1 MSAISTSELTI
12 PEKLQQLQKAKE
24 APSPSPENAKI
35 QRVAHYLRDRKNFT
49 KEYSP
54 KLVSFGPIHYGD
66 PKLQSGE
73 QYKKMWAA
81 EYIDSTKISPQELH
95 TKVVQNME
103 TLKPLFDDDLFI
115 NNPTFLR
122 YHEHG
127 FGTPEEMISWTLFVD
142 GCALLRILEHAKLDN
157 PEKMNVKVDQL
168 VLVMQ
173 DVLLLENQLP
183 FPLLKHLWRIP
194 GKELKETMKEL
205 KKTMKEFLRCHHWA
219 TKEEH
224 KIPEVEFPDPTHL
237 LGLQRSIILHE
248 PDIKQTKNVPDAST
262 ENTHNHGH
270 CLKNILTYNTGKG
283 SKTPNVSTENHED
296 MVTYRNIKEL
306 KVVGIVLKSSKTRSP
321 KDISFSFGWF
331 YSTLK
336 LPEIVVDDTTTTTVL
351 NLIAYEMCPDF
362 QNDYGIR
369 SYVSFL
375 DSLIDHPDDVKA
387 LRSKQILLN
396 SLGSDEEVANLF
408 NTLSTDL
415 VPDMRKYVSL
425 RNQIEMHYNDKG
437 RTWLTLG
444 WKTYYSTPW
453 AIIAFH
459 AAIVGLLLTFVQTW
473 YAIHPPKS

>member
-1 MSAISTSELTI
+1 MSATSTSELTI
-12 PEKLQQLQKAKE
+12 RERLQQLQKAKE

-35 QRVAHYLRDRKNFT
+35 QRVAHYLRDRMNFT
-49 KEYSP
+49 KQYSP

-142 GCALLRILEHAKLDN
+142 GCALLRILEHAKLDK
-157 PEKMNVKVDQL
+157 PKKMNVKVDQL

-183 FPLLKHLWRIP
+183 FPLLKHLWWLSEI
-194 GKELKETMKEL
+194 KLKETMKD
-205 KKTMKEFLRCHHWA
+205 FLRCHHWA

-224 KIPEVEFPDPTHL
+224 KIFEAEFPDPTHL
-237 LGLQRSIILHE
+237 LGLQLSIILHE
-248 PDIKQTKNVPDAST
+248 PMIKQTKNVPDAST
-262 ENTHNHGH
+262 QN
-270 CLKNILTYNTGKG
+270 
-283 SKTPNVSTENHED
+283 KTQNVSTENSED

-306 KVVGIVLKSSKTRSP
+306 KAAGIKLKSSKTRRP
-321 KDISFSFGWF
+321 KDISFSLGWF

-336 LPEIVVDDTTTTTVL
+336 LPEIVVDDTTDCYR
-351 NLIAYEMCPDF
+351 AE
-362 QNDYGIR
+362 
-369 SYVSFL
+369 S
-375 DSLIDHPDDVKA
+375 DSA
-387 LRSKQILLN
+387 LRSKRILLN

-415 VPDMRKYVSL
+415 VPDMGKYASL
-425 RNQIEMHYNDKG
+425 RNQIEMHYNDKC
-437 RTWLTLG
+437 RTWFALG
-444 WKTYYSTPW
+444 CNTYFKHPW

-459 AAIVGLLLTFVQTW
+459 AAVVGLFLTFVQTW

>member
-1 MSAISTSELTI
+1 MCEL
-12 PEKLQQLQKAKE
+12 
-24 APSPSPENAKI
+24 
-35 QRVAHYLRDRKNFT
+35 
-49 KEYSP
+49 
-54 KLVSFGPIHYGD
+54 
-66 PKLQSGE
+66 
-73 QYKKMWAA
+73 
-81 EYIDSTKISPQELH
+81 
-95 TKVVQNME
+95 
-103 TLKPLFDDDLFI
+103 
-115 NNPTFLR
+115 
-122 YHEHG
+122 
-127 FGTPEEMISWTLFVD
+127 
-142 GCALLRILEHAKLDN
+142 C
-157 PEKMNVKVDQL
+157 
-168 VLVMQ
+168 
-173 DVLLLENQLP
+173 
-183 FPLLKHLWRIP
+183 
-194 GKELKETMKEL
+194 
-205 KKTMKEFLRCHHWA
+205 
-219 TKEEH
+219 
-224 KIPEVEFPDPTHL
+224 
-237 LGLQRSIILHE
+237 
-248 PDIKQTKNVPDAST
+248 
-262 ENTHNHGH
+262 
-270 CLKNILTYNTGKG
+270 
-283 SKTPNVSTENHED
+283 
-296 MVTYRNIKEL
+296 RNIKEL
-306 KVVGIVLKSSKTRSP
+306 KVAGIVLKSSKTRSP